1 MDIKMGNLGSI
12 ILVAAAFAITIVLQ
26 MTVSKMRWTFGGL
39 ILPMLVFVLSVILL
53 IQNLHN
59 IRDGIAVVDTLTAFL
74 HFALYNIPTI
84 LFLCIYNYYQR
95 MRFMRK
101 ERTQDQ

>member
-39 ILPMLVFVLSVILL
+39 ILPMLVFGTGKNFGEIHGLSV
-53 IQNLHN
+53 
-59 IRDGIAVVDTLTAFL
+59 
-74 HFALYNIPTI
+74 
-84 LFLCIYNYYQR
+84 
-95 MRFMRK
+95 
-101 ERTQDQ
+101 

>member
-1 MDIKMGNLGSI
+1 MGNLGSI
-12 ILVAAAFAITIVLQ
+12 VLVTMAFAVTILLQ
-26 MTVSKMRWTFGGL
+26 MTVSKMRWTYGGL
-39 ILPMLVFVLSVILL
+39 ILPLLAFGLSVVLL
-53 IQNLHN
+53 IQNLHY
-59 IRDGIAVVDTLTAFL
+59 IRNGIAVVDTLTAFL

-101 ERTQDQ
+101 ERTQNE

>member
-39 ILPMLVFVLSVILL
+39 ILPGLVFVLSVI
-53 IQNLHN
+53 
-59 IRDGIAVVDTLTAFL
+59 
-74 HFALYNIPTI
+74 
-84 LFLCIYNYYQR
+84 
-95 MRFMRK
+95 
-101 ERTQDQ
+101 

>member
-39 ILPMLVFVLSVILL
+39 ILPGLVFVLSVILL

-74 HFALYNIPTI
+74 HFAWYNIPTS
-84 LFLCIYNYYQR
+84 LFLWIYNYYKR
-95 MRFMRK
+95 RRFMRK